1 MESKDEENRKLPA
14 LQSLQKQMPLRARH
28 TKPLEEK
35 LRRLQDIYLIISEIQ
50 KLRTS
55 ERH

>member
-14 LQSLQKQMPLRARH
+14 LQSLQKQMPLRIRH
-28 TKPLEEK
+28 TKSLEEK